1 MKHLLFYPCNS
12 DLRLQ
17 EYLILASILKENFKI
32 TFLLFLNSSDVQRD
46 VKRINDAG
54 HECRII
60 SSTPEMGHS
69 PFFSNLFIRR
79 YFPFLVSKSTSIG
92 QWLYE
97 KDFTRRYKAVFSALI
112 TPIKEL
118 HPDIIIMTR
127 DNGWSP
133 VETGLLKAAEL
144 FSIKV
149 VLPFLMYHA
158 EEGTHLLLQGNTKYH
173 NSPNANFY
181 QRYIFNRF
189 KHLEYKEY
197 HYYPAFL
204 LQTLHSINV
213 LSDFPWRFGFNRLVT
228 KTIVP
233 NTMIYDEYRSR
244 NLSETR
250 LEILPDLSYIPL
262 FTAYKNKIALKGE
275 LIEKYR
281 LHPQKLLMFIS
292 LPDLAHHGYI
302 TSKEEHIHLHTLA
315 DALCKFDDRYSKLIV
330 LKPAMKKSDYLF
342 LETEYGFTIIDEKTM
357 YALPAADIY
366 ITMYSSTILWSLLC
380 GIKTVVLNYFIK
392 LPTYFNL
399 PSIAWINNEQEIYS
413 VISNTLVSSS
423 DFSVDWKMLSREE
436 TFTEG
441 GERRYIEFFQK
452 LTDD

>member
-1 MKHLLFYPCNS
+1 MKNLLFYPCNS

-17 EYLILASILKENFKI
+17 EYLILASVLRENFKI
-32 TFLLFLNSSDVQRD
+32 TFLLFLNSSDLQRD
-46 VKRINDAG
+46 FKRITDEG
-54 HECRII
+54 YECRMIT
-60 SSTPEMGHS
+60 STKGMGHS
-69 PFFSNLFIRR
+69 PFFSNPFVHR
-79 YFPFLVSKSTSIG
+79 YFPWLVSKSTSIG
-92 QWLYE
+92 QWFYE

-133 VETGLLKAAEL
+133 VETGLLKVAEL
-144 FSIKV
+144 LSIKV
-149 VLPFLMYHA
+149 VLPYLMYHA

-173 NSPNANFY
+173 NSPKANFY

-204 LQTLHSINV
+204 LQTLHSLNV

-233 NTMIYDEYRSR
+233 NKMIYDEYRSR
-244 NLSETR
+244 HLCATR
-250 LEILPDLSYIPL
+250 LELLPDLSYIPL
-262 FTAYKNKIALKGE
+262 FAAYKNKIALKE
-275 LIEKYR
+275 ALIEKYR
-281 LHPQKLLMFIS
+281 LNPEKLLMFIS

-302 TSKEEHIHLHTLA
+302 TSEKEQKHLRTLA
-315 DALCKFDDRYSKLIV
+315 DTLSRFDDRYSKLIV
-330 LKPAMKKSDYLF
+330 LKPVMKKSDYHF
-342 LETEYGFTIIDEKTM
+342 LESEYGFTILDEKTM

-380 GIKTVVLNYFIK
+380 GIKTVVLNYLIT

-399 PSIAWINNEQEIYS
+399 PSISWINDEQEMYS
-413 VISNTLVSSS
+413 VISDALISKN
-423 DFSVDWKMLSREE
+423 DFSEDWKMLSREE
-436 TFTEG
+436 TFTEDA
-441 GERRYIEFFQK
+441 ERQYLQFFQK
-452 LTDD
+452 LADD